1 MRINEIFYSIQGEGF
16 LAGLPSTFIRLAG
29 CRMRCR
35 WCDTKYAWDESAG
48 RDFTIEKIIQIV
60 EGYETRFVVVTG
72 GEPMINCDLLQLIE
86 ALKAAD
92 KHITIE
98 TSGTA
103 YIPDMPC
110 DLMSISPKLENSTP
124 ADPDLAAIHGK
135 YKPDIAVLSEL
146 IDRYRYQLK
155 FVIDSQ
161 DDLIGIHDLLDKLPK
176 VDIQK
181 AMLMPQ
187 AATRDELITKSPMVA
202 DLCKS
207 IGFAFCQRL
216 HILLWDGQQGK

>member
-1 MRINEIFYSIQGEGF
+1 MRINEIFYSLQGEGF

-48 RDFTIEKIIQIV
+48 RDFTIEKIMQIV

-72 GEPMINCDLLQLIE
+72 GEPMINCDLLQLVE

-124 ADPDLAAIHGK
+124 ADPDLAAVHAK
-135 YKPDIAVLSEL
+135 YKPDIAILSEL

-161 DDLIGIHDLLDKLPK
+161 DDLTGVHDLLDKLPK

-181 AMLMPQ
+181 VMLMPQ

-207 IGFAFCQRL
+207 TGFTFCQRL
-216 HILLWDGQQGK
+216 HILLWNGQQGK